1 MSLSDIF
8 NFIWHV
14 NLFWVLLVLIILVLM
29 YYINRFFEKIACVIT
44 DFFSNKYPF
53 YIRIAVISVILFF
66 LILIYI
72 L

>member
-8 NFIWHV
+8 NFIWNV

-29 YYINRFFEKIACVIT
+29 YFIVQFFEKTANVIT
-44 DFFSNKYPF
+44 DFFSNKYPL

>member
-8 NFIWHV
+8 NFIWNM
-14 NLFWVLLVLIILVLM
+14 NLFWVLLVLIILVCI
-29 YYINRFFEKIACVIT
+29 YYIIRFFEKVSDVIT
-44 DFFSNKYPF
+44 EFSSNKYPF

>member
-8 NFIWHV
+8 NFIWNV

-29 YYINRFFEKIACVIT
+29 YFIVQFFEKTANVIT
-44 DFFSNKYPF
+44 DFFSNKDPL